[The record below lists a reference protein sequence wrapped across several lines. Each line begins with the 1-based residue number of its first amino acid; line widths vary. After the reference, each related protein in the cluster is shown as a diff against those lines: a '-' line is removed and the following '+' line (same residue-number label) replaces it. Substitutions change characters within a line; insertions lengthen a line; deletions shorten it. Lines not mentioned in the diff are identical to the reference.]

1 MSAVHID
8 TGLDPESKP
17 ALVRPSDDPFR
28 IVLLGDFGGRASRN
42 EPRLRRDPIF
52 IDPDRPEEVM
62 EKLGTGLAL
71 SAGGVPLTLRFRE
84 LDDFHPDHLYQTL
97 PVFQSLRKARAE
109 LADPVTFRAA
119 AAGPQSD
126 PAPPPPAPF
135 SGSLLDE
142 IVEQTTDSSPAPLD
156 RTVPLDLDEAIRR
169 IVAPHVIPRAG
180 PRQEELVAQVDSAT
194 GALMRAILG
203 HPQFQALEAAWRSVF
218 FLLQRLETG
227 TQLKLYAIDIT
238 REEMLEA
245 TSSGHPQLIAREGWS
260 VAACLHPF
268 FPTEQDCAAL
278 ASLAG
283 LARKAGGPL
292 LAGMHP
298 RLMGC
303 ESMAAT
309 PDPGDWDRP
318 LDGRSLQAWR
328 ELRAHPDARWI
339 GLAMPRILLRLPYGR
354 STSAVESFEFE
365 EMPLPPVHEAY
376 LWGSPA
382 IACVCLLGQA
392 FSVGGWQ
399 FHPGLR
405 NQLDGLPV
413 HNYRV
418 DGDVR
423 MTPAA
428 ETLLTDRMAD
438 RVLEQGVMPLAASK
452 STGSILL
459 VRPQSIADPIR
470 ALAGAWA

>member
-8 TGLDPESKP
+8 TGLDPETEP
-17 ALVRPSDDPFR
+17 AFARSSGDPFR
-28 IVLLGDFGGRASRN
+28 LVLLGDFGGRASRN
-42 EPRLRRDPIF
+42 EPRLRRDPIL
-52 IDPDRPEEVM
+52 IDPDNFEDVM
-62 EKLGTGLAL
+62 EKLGAGLAL
-71 SAGGVPLTLRFRE
+71 SAGGVPLALRFRG

-109 LADPVTFRAA
+109 LANPATFRAA
-119 AAGPQSD
+119 AASLHSD
-126 PAPPPPAPF
+126 PAAPPPPPF
-135 SGSLLDE
+135 SGSLLDQ
-142 IVEQTTDSSPAPLD
+142 IVEQTSESSPAPLD
-156 RTVPLDLDEAIRR
+156 RTVSFDLDEAIRR
-169 IVAPHVIPRAG
+169 IVAPHVVPKAD
-180 PRQEELVAQVDSAT
+180 PRQEELVAQVDAAT

-203 HPQFQALEAAWRSVF
+203 HPRFQALEAAWRSVF

-227 TQLKLYAIDIT
+227 AELKLYAIDIT

-245 TSSGHPQLIAREGWS
+245 TGSGHPQLIAREGWS
-260 VAACLHPF
+260 AAACLHSF
-268 FPTEQDCAAL
+268 FPSEQDCAAL
-278 ASLAG
+278 ARLAG

-309 PDPGDWDRP
+309 PDPDDWDRP
-318 LDGRSLQAWR
+318 LDEASLQAWR

-354 STSAVESFEFE
+354 ATSAAESFDFE

-392 FSVGGWQ
+392 FIARGWQ
-399 FHPGLR
+399 FHPGLS
-405 NQLDGLPV
+405 NQLDGMPV

-418 DGDVR
+418 DGEAR

-428 ETLLTDRMAD
+428 ETWLTDRVAAKILD
-438 RVLEQGVMPLAASK
+438 RGVMPLASSK
-452 STGSILL
+452 STDSVLL
-459 VRPQSIADPIR
+459 VRSQSIADPVR
-470 ALAGAWA
+470 ALAGPWA